1 MAVFWNYFK
10 NTLKFLLVRS
20 PGPVASLV
28 RGAAGVLDDAR
39 ESALWLRDQ
48 FLPDRCET
56 ANLDEFARSRGIT
69 RAAYETDEQYYGR
82 VRLAWNWFVTGG
94 RESGVKRIVSDACGI
109 DTVDIIN
116 LRDTD
121 PERWAEFAVR
131 INNIQGDMLTKLPT
145 MTWAINEVKPARSK
159 LTGYELVIYLETA
172 LAWVGFGGPV
182 TGSVTTIYPL
192 IATEITPEPVLIIS
206 AAVIQTGS
214 NTVVYPKKTEV

>member
-1 MAVFWNYFK
+1 MSIFRDYFK
-10 NTLKFLLVRS
+10 NALKFALIHRHGPLATLVN
-20 PGPVASLV
+20 
-28 RGAAGVLDDAR
+28 GAADILDIAR
-39 ESALWLRDQ
+39 ESVLWVRDQ

-56 ANLDEFARSRGIT
+56 VNLDEFAQSRGIT
-69 RAAYETDEQYYGR
+69 RAAYETDDQYYGR
-82 VRLAWNWFVTGG
+82 IRLAWHWFVTGG

-145 MTWAINEVKPARSK
+145 MTWAINEMKPARSK
-159 LTGYELVIYLETA
+159 LAGYELVLYLETA
-172 LAWVGFGGPV
+172 QAWVGFGGPV
-182 TGSVTTIYPL
+182 TGALTTIHPL
-192 IATEITPEPVLIIS
+192 IATEITPAPVLIIS

-214 NTVVYPKKTEV
+214 NTVVYPKETEV

>member
-10 NTLKFLLVRS
+10 NTLKFALIWS
-20 PGPVASLV
+20 PGPLTSLV

-39 ESALWLRDQ
+39 EAELWLRDQ
-48 FLPDRCET
+48 FLPERCET

-69 RAAYETDEQYYGR
+69 RAAYETDVQYYER

-121 PERWAEFAVR
+121 PARWAEFRVR
-131 INNIQGDMLTKLPT
+131 INNIEGDMLSKLPT

-159 LTGYELVIYLETA
+159 LAGYELVLYLEKA
-172 LAWVGFGGPV
+172 SAWIGFGGPV
-182 TGSVTTIYPL
+182 SGAVTTIRPL
-192 IATEITPEPVLIIS
+192 TATEINPEPVIFIS
-206 AAVIQTGS
+206 ASAVQTGS
-214 NTVVYPKKTEV
+214 NTMVYPKPA